1 MKYSVFP
8 CICFVLLAVFCF
20 LVFEPVY
27 NGVDDRLY
35 IDYTRSIVE
44 DGDFNVA
51 NQMYAPGA
59 ACELSPT
66 FNVPDFHN
74 HGGIVIWT
82 PFYLYGKLVF
92 RMLRVMGVPAAIRVD
107 EAYVTGLSWVFST
120 VVFALGVLLI
130 SFLVLRRFFNTGISC
145 ISLGALFFGTPFF
158 YYVLY
163 QNGNANIAAA
173 FFCAVMVWFAVS
185 IMEFKRSHLA
195 LLGLFF
201 SVCICVKVDLWFTI
215 FFIVPYLVFKALEEK
230 GRPADLYIFFVCLI
244 PAVLLK
250 GMNDYLKY
258 GMLFSGEF
266 SMFNPHRFFF
276 WEQVISPYHGF
287 VYTSPILAVPVLG
300 LFFSAWGVAQ
310 RRTSAAAPF
319 SRDAVLVFL
328 SLYLIAKVYLISFR
342 FAWGGGTVG
351 ARILLSEFIV
361 LSLLCARAFTLRSRV
376 ARIVLYASFV
386 SIVWNMIVVG
396 EFITGADMS
405 LLTAPVP
412 LSSRF
417 KSLAIVAR
425 YVLSVKEPV
434 DKLIFLSPL
443 ILIAVL
449 TFAFERKLI
458 CGLRRRWKGDPE
470 SFIRTVGFRY
480 FRAFTLYSFLL
491 YVSFSGLNLAFNRSN
506 VERMHRTGFFENCTV
521 VGKKGFTF
529 RENDLSLDE
538 MIYYYGIRNIPD
550 VIERL
555 IKIKESLR

>member
-1 MKYSVFP
+1 
-8 CICFVLLAVFCF
+8 
-20 LVFEPVY
+20 
-27 NGVDDRLY
+27 
-35 IDYTRSIVE
+35 
-44 DGDFNVA
+44 
-51 NQMYAPGA
+51 
-59 ACELSPT
+59 
-66 FNVPDFHN
+66 
-74 HGGIVIWT
+74 
-82 PFYLYGKLVF
+82 
-92 RMLRVMGVPAAIRVD
+92 
-107 EAYVTGLSWVFST
+107 
-120 VVFALGVLLI
+120 
-130 SFLVLRRFFNTGISC
+130 
-145 ISLGALFFGTPFF
+145 
-158 YYVLY
+158 
-163 QNGNANIAAA
+163 
-173 FFCAVMVWFAVS
+173 
-185 IMEFKRSHLA
+185 
-195 LLGLFF
+195 
-201 SVCICVKVDLWFTI
+201 
-215 FFIVPYLVFKALEEK
+215 
-230 GRPADLYIFFVCLI
+230 
-244 PAVLLK
+244 
-250 GMNDYLKY
+250 
-258 GMLFSGEF
+258 
-266 SMFNPHRFFF
+266 
-276 WEQVISPYHGF
+276 
-287 VYTSPILAVPVLG
+287 
-300 LFFSAWGVAQ
+300 
-310 RRTSAAAPF
+310 
-319 SRDAVLVFL
+319 
-328 SLYLIAKVYLISFR
+328 
-342 FAWGGGTVG
+342 
-351 ARILLSEFIV
+351 
-361 LSLLCARAFTLRSRV
+361 
-376 ARIVLYASFV
+376 
-386 SIVWNMIVVG
+386 MIVVG